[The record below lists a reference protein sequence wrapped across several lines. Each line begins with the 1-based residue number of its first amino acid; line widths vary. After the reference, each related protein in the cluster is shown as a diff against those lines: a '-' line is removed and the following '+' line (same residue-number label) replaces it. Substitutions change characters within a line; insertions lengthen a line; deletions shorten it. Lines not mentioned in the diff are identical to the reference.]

1 MVTVMILTVVIA
13 SMGSIFLA
21 SLMLKLNDNL
31 LQKLIKNVNAFA
43 GGTLLGAAFIG
54 MLPKAFSMA
63 DAATVSYVVLSGIVF
78 FFVVEKIMLWRF
90 CSNPDCDRHNQA
102 GALMLLFGGGFHSM
116 LDGIIIAAA
125 FFHSSSFGLVVSISI
140 FTHEIARQIGNF
152 GVLLKAGY
160 SKRKALAYNIAAGL
174 MAIVG
179 AGIAYLFAEKTANM
193 LPYIFAFSAAGFI
206 YVSLADLIPELHR
219 KTNARQ
225 SVLQFILLIAGI
237 SVIIISIITKP

>member
-1 MVTVMILTVVIA
+1 
-13 SMGSIFLA
+13 
-21 SLMLKLNDNL
+21 MLKLNDNL
-31 LQKLIKNVNAFA
+31 LQKLVKNVNAFA

-54 MLPKAFSMA
+54 MLPRAFSMA

-90 CSNPDCDRHNQA
+90 CNNPDCDRHRQA

-125 FFHSSSFGLVVSISI
+125 FFHSSSLGLVVSISI

-152 GVLLKAGY
+152 GVLLKTGY
-160 SKRKALAYNIAAGL
+160 SKRKALAYNISAGL

-179 AGIAYLFAEKTANM
+179 AGIAYFFAEKTANM

-225 SVLQFILLIAGI
+225 SIFQFLLLITGI
-237 SVIIISIITKP
+237 SVIVISIISKL